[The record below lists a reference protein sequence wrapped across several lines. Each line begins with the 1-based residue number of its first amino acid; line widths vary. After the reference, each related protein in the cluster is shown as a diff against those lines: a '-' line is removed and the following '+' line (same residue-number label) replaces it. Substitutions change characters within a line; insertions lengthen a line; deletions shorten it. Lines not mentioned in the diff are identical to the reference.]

1 MTFTLSNQR
10 PAVLDPVHLLPV
22 TGAYDPLP
30 AIRETLV
37 EPLFEPLPNRTVSLL
52 DDQNQPLTADDIL
65 PIFMQTLR
73 GSVDARAESNIKDL
87 LSQGLISYSTQGT
100 LLANEMFANQA
111 GTSQKLPAPGTP
123 GLFYTAATDVVPGA
137 KPLLASQEPQDD
149 AGFFASLAYTFSPET
164 LGFWFLSESSYEDFR
179 VWFDQ
184 QVQMLTPGLPSDTQ
198 NLLQK
203 FHSLTLT
210 GLTESLILRKN
221 DSDEL
226 QDSSFAR
233 VLVHLLMQYVQ
244 IQTVAQPQARE
255 AGILP
260 FVATELFLPRT
271 LVFVNVEQHARTS
284 ATKVEQEWRIINMAL
299 NAPVKVLN
307 MNQLS
312 KLTALPRA
320 VAKAAAQAANAK
332 SNAQAKTGRAAKVK
346 FRKQAPSSVDI
357 LTGLKRALKR
367 MKEVNRSQNIF
378 KKTKASFVKANRRD
392 PRDFNKPGKMT
403 SQHFLPDLHVYVD
416 TSGSISEV
424 NYQEAVIM
432 LIRLAKKLN
441 INLYFNSFSHVMSQ
455 EVLLHTANKS
465 VSEIWRE
472 FQKIPKVNG
481 GTEYE
486 QIWRY
491 INTSPRRRERLS
503 LVISDFEWRARTQR
517 VPHPKNLY
525 YAPCGSM
532 DWDHIVHHARGFT
545 KSVEHI
551 EPAIA
556 SRLVGVVA

>member
-22 TGAYDPLP
+22 TGTYDPRP

-52 DDQNQPLTADDIL
+52 DDQNQPLTPDDIL

-73 GSVDARAESNIKDL
+73 GDVDAKAENNIKDL

-137 KPLLASQEPQDD
+137 KALLASQAPQDE

-184 QVQMLTPGLPSDTQ
+184 QVQILAPGLPSDTL

-210 GLTESLILRKN
+210 GLTESLILRNN

-244 IQTVAQPQARE
+244 IQTGAQPQARE

-271 LVFVNVEQHARTS
+271 LVFVNVEHHARTS

-332 SNAQAKTGRAAKVK
+332 SNALAKTGRGAKVK

-424 NYQEAVIM
+424 NYQESVIM

-491 INTSPRRRERLS
+491 INASPRRRERLS

-532 DWDHIVHHARGFT
+532 DWDRIVHHARGFT

-556 SRLVGVVA
+556 SRLIGVVA